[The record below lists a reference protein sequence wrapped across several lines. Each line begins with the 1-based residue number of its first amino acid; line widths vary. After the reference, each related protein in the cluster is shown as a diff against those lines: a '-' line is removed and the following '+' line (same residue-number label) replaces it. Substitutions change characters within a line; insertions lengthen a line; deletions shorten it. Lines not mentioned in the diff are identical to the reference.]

1 MQIERDLHQSK
12 TYLPFFTFQ
21 KKLFSE
27 AWTAISI
34 SFGSSKSFKI
44 NNVIA
49 FHKPLKLHSSNFNE
63 NLWQCLLQLHHKK
76 GWPIKHL
83 NSFLHWI
90 ERIHNRGGKGD
101 LQSLFGKQHPNLFVL
116 VHFIVSPKYWVGCLI
131 QNFVIV

>member
-1 MQIERDLHQSK
+1 MQFIFKAIYKRSSKQSLELYKCKLKEIFIKVKLIYRFLHFK
-12 TYLPFFTFQ
+12 

-27 AWTAISI
+27 AWTAFSI

-76 GWPIKHL
+76 GWPIKRL

-90 ERIHNRGGKGD
+90 ERIHNRGGREFAITFWINNIPIY
-101 LQSLFGKQHPNLFVL
+101 LF
-116 VHFIVSPKYWVGCLI
+116 
-131 QNFVIV
+131 